1 MQIVCFGTQQ
11 LPLLKI
17 DRALAEQ
24 VVGDALRNIHM
35 KQGNVKFLGSYPSA
49 YGSAEI
55 QEANRDGVSSADTWL
70 ADIRSRIR

>member
-1 MQIVCFGTQQ
+1 
-11 LPLLKI
+11 
-17 DRALAEQ
+17 
-24 VVGDALRNIHM
+24 M

-55 QEANRDGVSSADTWL
+55 QEANRDGMSSADTWL